1 MPETL
6 DRPEQRDLLPQ
17 VLPSPTALVTR
28 EPSTQAPP
36 SAAAPVTREPSSQPT
51 TSVSQSRSVLPRVL
65 WSYQKKKEGS
75 EIVNRWH
82 AANKKSDEKAK
93 KAKSQE
99 KPPTSSDSRSSG
111 FSTPHT
117 DTVHNK
123 VLAADGLPDLE
134 DAPLEFAYGKDL
146 LLSWILC
153 DCPTYTKRMHNW

>member
-28 EPSTQAPP
+28 EPSTQA
-36 SAAAPVTREPSSQPT
+36 T
-51 TSVSQSRSVLPRVL
+51 TSAPLSRSVLSRVL
-65 WSYQKKKEGS
+65 RSYQKEKEGS
-75 EIVNRWH
+75 KIVNRWH
-82 AANKKSDEKAK
+82 AASKKSDEKAK

-134 DAPLEFAYGKDL
+134 DTPLEFPYGKDL
-146 LLSWILC
+146 LPSW
-153 DCPTYTKRMHNW
+153 

>member
-1 MPETL
+1 M
-6 DRPEQRDLLPQ
+6 
-17 VLPSPTALVTR
+17 
-28 EPSTQAPP
+28 
-36 SAAAPVTREPSSQPT
+36 
-51 TSVSQSRSVLPRVL
+51 LPRVL
-65 WSYQKKKEGS
+65 RSYQKKKEGS

-134 DAPLEFAYGKDL
+134 DAPLEFPYGKDL
-146 LLSWILC
+146 LPSWIHHSSGRSPRDRRHAIFFLAF
-153 DCPTYTKRMHNW
+153 PVVG